1 MNTPSFYHLTLPNTI
16 GPTTASHKNR
26 QNMHRCKWVNPA
38 NELYVK
44 YHDEEWGRPL
54 HDDHQLFELLI
65 LEGCQAGLS
74 WETILNKRENYR
86 RAYKGFDPQTVAL
99 FDAHDEERLR
109 NDAGIIRNRLKIN
122 ASIVNARA
130 FLQIQQQWGTF
141 DRYIWHFTDGRPLIE
156 PYTART
162 NSPLSDEI
170 SKDLRRHG
178 MKFVGTTIIYS
189 FLQAAGIINAH
200 GPECDLHP

>member
-1 MNTPSFYHLTLPNTI
+1 
-16 GPTTASHKNR
+16 
-26 QNMHRCKWVNPA
+26 MHRCKWVNPA

-170 SKDLRRHG
+170 SKDLRQHG